1 MGESRIAEI
10 QALLRFQ
17 NISSFTVPME
27 QELYDEFGNYI
38 GPEVQESEEEVVS
51 VGHFVVG
58 ASNWVAKRGGAK
70 LGYG

>member
-1 MGESRIAEI
+1 
-10 QALLRFQ
+10 
-17 NISSFTVPME
+17 ME

-51 VGHFVVG
+51 VGHFGVG

>member
-1 MGESRIAEI
+1 
-10 QALLRFQ
+10 
-17 NISSFTVPME
+17 ME

>member
-1 MGESRIAEI
+1 MGEPRIAEI
-10 QALLRFQ
+10 RALLRFQ

-51 VGHFVVG
+51 VGHFGVEV
-58 ASNWVAKRGGAK
+58 SNWVAKRGGAK

>member
-1 MGESRIAEI
+1 
-10 QALLRFQ
+10 
-17 NISSFTVPME
+17 ME

-38 GPEVQESEEEVVS
+38 GHEVQESEEEVVS
-51 VGHFVVG
+51 VGHFGVD